1 MPCFLA
7 ILEVY
12 YHKILGVFYFILQIV
27 TISTMVRGGNSKGA
41 AAPLDM
47 ANFEG
52 DEYALPGWDTLS
64 LMKDQLW
71 TLK

>member
-1 MPCFLA
+1 
-7 ILEVY
+7 
-12 YHKILGVFYFILQIV
+12 LQIV